1 MKITKSIPAHDNVTT
16 IQHFAFYPGVKE
28 CEVTVTDTDGKKF
41 QVDVDFSDI
50 WDAATTTH
58 KNTIKGFFKAIAAKA
73 KQVTPD
79 DVEGDIV

>member
-1 MKITKSIPAHDNVTT
+1 MKITIAIPAHDNIST
-16 IQHFAFYPGVKE
+16 IQHFVLIPGVKI

-41 QVDVDFSDI
+41 QIDVDFSDI

-73 KQVTPD
+73 KQVTPG